1 MFSRALS
8 RSAGVAAG
16 FGAAAATA
24 AAVFSSSDPSSAETG
39 LFGAVKEISA
49 SIGRIEQQLSS
60 TKKKL
65 KTLDDYPRNFRESV
79 SASVLTPEFY
89 LMYANIEGPR
99 GFSFD
104 EAIQCGIDTKS
115 GTGMALPD
123 EESYYLWQDFYDAVI
138 DAQHNHPPGAVHVT
152 DLDYTKIDKSPLPDD
167 LNKYCV
173 STRIRAARNISG
185 FGLPP
190 ASSRGERRAVAAIA
204 KEGLETLKGELAGKY
219 YDLAAMSPED
229 EAQLINDHFLFQKP
243 DPNAMIYGCGG
254 CRDWPDARGIF
265 HNDEK
270 TFLVW
275 VNEEDQMRVISMQMG
290 GDVVQVFERWADG
303 VNAVEK
309 VVHSKGL
316 KFMQNDHCGM
326 ISACVSNLGTG
337 LRASMHVLLP
347 KMHEQIGMHAM
358 EELAVTM
365 EMQVRGAKGEHTDPG
380 PGGRVDISN
389 SRRLGRSEVELVQTM
404 VNGVAKFIALEKKC
418 ENGEDISAEVATL
431 IAGGGNVA
439 SLKK

>member
-1 MFSRALS
+1 MFSRALF

-16 FGAAAATA
+16 VGAAAAA
-24 AAVFSSSDPSSAETG
+24 AAAAFSASDPSSAETG
-39 LFGAVKEISA
+39 LFGAVKKIGDSIS
-49 SIGRIEQQLSS
+49 SIEAQLS
-60 TKKKL
+60 TTTKKL

-104 EAIQCGIDTKS
+104 EAIQCGIDTCS
-115 GTGMALPD
+115 GTGLAIPD

-138 DAQHNHPPGAVHVT
+138 DARHNHPPGAIHET
-152 DLDYTKIDKSPLPDD
+152 DLDYTKIDRSSLPAD

-190 ASSRGERRAVAAIA
+190 ATSRGERRAVAAIA
-204 KEGLETLKGELAGKY
+204 KEGLETLSGPLAGKY
-219 YDLAAMSPED
+219 YDLADMSEAD
-229 EAQLINDHFLFQKP
+229 ENQLIADHFLFQKP

-254 CRDWPDARGIF
+254 CRDWPDARGIY

-275 VNEEDQMRVISMQMG
+275 VNEEDQMRVISMQKG
-290 GDVVQVFERWADG
+290 GDVVQVFARWVDG

-309 VVHSKGL
+309 VVKAKGL
-316 KFMQNDHCGM
+316 KFMANDHVGM
-326 ISACVSNLGTG
+326 FSACVSNLGTG

-347 KMHEQIGMHAM
+347 KLHEQVGMHAM
-358 EELAVTM
+358 EDLATSM
-365 EMQVRGAKGEHTDPG
+365 EMQVRGSRGEHSPPG
-380 PGGRVDISN
+380 PGGKVDISN
-389 SRRLGRSEVELVQTM
+389 SMRLGRSEVQLVQTM
-404 VNGVAKFIALEKKC
+404 VDGVSFFIGLEKRC
-418 ENGEDISAEVATL
+418 EAGEDVKAEVEAL
-431 IAGGGNVA
+431 IA
-439 SLKK
+439 KK

>member
-1 MFSRALS
+1 MFSRALF

-16 FGAAAATA
+16 VGAAAAA
-24 AAVFSSSDPSSAETG
+24 AAAAFSTSDPSSAETG
-39 LFGAVKEISA
+39 LFGAVKKIGDSIS
-49 SIGRIEQQLSS
+49 SIEAQLS
-60 TKKKL
+60 TTTKKL
-65 KTLDDYPRNFRESV
+65 KTLDDYPRNFRESC

-104 EAIQCGIDTKS
+104 EAIQCGIDTCS
-115 GTGMALPD
+115 QTGLAIPD

-138 DAQHNHPPGAVHVT
+138 DARHNHPPGAIHET
-152 DLDYTKIDKSPLPDD
+152 DLDYTKIDRSSLPAD

-190 ASSRGERRAVAAIA
+190 AASRGERRAVAAIA
-204 KEGLETLKGELAGKY
+204 KEGLETLSGPLAGKY
-219 YDLAAMSPED
+219 YDLADMSEAD
-229 EAQLINDHFLFQKP
+229 ENQLIADHFLFQKP

-254 CRDWPDARGIF
+254 CRDWPDARGIY

-275 VNEEDQMRVISMQMG
+275 VNEEDQMRVISMQKG
-290 GDVVQVFERWADG
+290 GDVVQVFARWVDG

-309 VVHSKGL
+309 VVKAKGL
-316 KFMQNDHCGM
+316 KFMANDHVGM
-326 ISACVSNLGTG
+326 FSACVSNLGTG

-347 KMHEQIGMHAM
+347 KLHEQVGMHAM
-358 EELAVTM
+358 EELAYSM
-365 EMQVRGAKGEHTDPG
+365 EMQVRGSRGEHTPPG
-380 PGGRVDISN
+380 PGGKVDISN
-389 SRRLGRSEVELVQTM
+389 SHRLGRSEVQLVQTM
-404 VNGVAKFIALEKKC
+404 VDGVSFFIGLEKRC
-418 ENGEDISAEVATL
+418 EAGEDVSAEVAAL
-431 IAGGGNVA
+431 IA
-439 SLKK
+439 KK

>member
-24 AAVFSSSDPSSAETG
+24 AAMFSSSDPSSAETG
-39 LFGAVKEISA
+39 LFGAVKEIGA
-49 SIGRIEQQLSS
+49 SLARIEQQLNV
-60 TKKKL
+60 TTRKL

-89 LMYANIEGPR
+89 LMYANVEGPR

-104 EAIQCGIDTKS
+104 EAIQCGIDTQS
-115 GTGMALPD
+115 GTGMAIPD
-123 EESYYLWQDFYDAVI
+123 EESYYLWQEFYDAVI
-138 DAQHNHPPGAVHVT
+138 DARHNHPPGAVHET
-152 DLDYTKIDKSPLPDD
+152 DLDYNKIDRSPLPAD

-190 ASSRGERRAVAAIA
+190 ATTRGERRAVAAIA
-204 KEGLETLKGELAGKY
+204 KEGLETLTGELSGKY
-219 YDLAAMSPED
+219 YDLAAMTAD
-229 EAQLINDHFLFQKP
+229 EEQSLINDHFLFQKP

-254 CRDWPDARGIF
+254 CRDWPDARGIY

-275 VNEEDQMRVISMQMG
+275 VNEEDQMRVISMQKG
-290 GDVVQVFERWADG
+290 GDVVQVFQRWVDG

-309 VVHSKGL
+309 VVKGKGL
-316 KFMQNDHCGM
+316 KFMQNPHVGM
-326 ISACVSNLGTG
+326 FSACVSNLGTG

-347 KMHEQIGMHAM
+347 KMYEQIGIHAM

-365 EMQVRGAKGEHTDPG
+365 EMQVRGSKGEHTPPG
-380 PGGRVDISN
+380 PGGKVDISN
-389 SRRLGRSEVELVQTM
+389 SKRIGCSEVQLVQTM
-404 VNGVAKFIALEKKC
+404 VNGVSKFIALEKKA
-418 ENGEDISAEVATL
+418 EAGEDISAEVNAL
-431 IAGGGNVA
+431 LG
-439 SLKK
+439 K